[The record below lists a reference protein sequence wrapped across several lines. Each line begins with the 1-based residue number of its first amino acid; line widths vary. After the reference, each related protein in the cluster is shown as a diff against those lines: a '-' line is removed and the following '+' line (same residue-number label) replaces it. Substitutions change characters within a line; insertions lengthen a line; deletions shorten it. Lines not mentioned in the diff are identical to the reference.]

1 MPAEKIVS
9 QFNKSDL
16 FAVLPPGFVIFTFVY
31 AVYRTNNQTASLW
44 AVLQG
49 LTDQL
54 QQRPAWLVFV
64 LFAAYLLGN
73 LVRTIPVEF
82 AERMLPPFRKKGF
95 PYPDK
100 LQEVIVTL
108 TENAAAA
115 RLVDS
120 EQLPDLSNGV
130 PLHVYNYW
138 KNALCVGTA
147 NGFDYFQSFETRMRF
162 FTGMLWA
169 GWVGLL
175 GSLVIALRCQ
185 TLTHPAGLTMFVLAL
200 VILLTF
206 GLNFRRVRRQE
217 ARALLLLF
225 VVYQQNSARSASQY
239 AKPLVAVEDD

>member
-31 AVYRTNNQTASLW
+31 AVYRTDNQTASLW

-49 LTDQL
+49 LADQL

-73 LVRTIPVEF
+73 LVRAIRVEW
-82 AERMLPPFRKKGF
+82 AERMLPPFTGGF
-95 PYPDK
+95 PYPDV
-100 LQEVIVTL
+100 LRDAVQTL
-108 TENAAAA
+108 SDNAAAT
-115 RLVDS
+115 RLDKI
-120 EQLPDLSNGV
+120 QLPDLTNGV
-130 PLHVYNYW
+130 PLPVYNYW
-138 KNALCVGTA
+138 KDALCVGTA
-147 NGFDYFQSFETRMRF
+147 MGFDYFQTFETRMRF

-169 GWVGLL
+169 GWTGLL

-200 VILLTF
+200 VILLMF

-225 VVYQQNSARSASQY
+225 VAYQQNSARSTGRHA
-239 AKPLVAVEDD
+239 APVEDD